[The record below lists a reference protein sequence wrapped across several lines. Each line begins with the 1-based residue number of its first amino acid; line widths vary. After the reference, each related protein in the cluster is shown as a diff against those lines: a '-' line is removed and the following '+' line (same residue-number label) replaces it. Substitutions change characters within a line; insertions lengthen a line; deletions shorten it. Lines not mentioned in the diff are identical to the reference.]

1 MEKKGYALET
11 AHHERIQAA
20 DAAEAAK
27 IERDTSLWH
36 ALKAEPKAVLWSVAV
51 STAM

>member
-1 MEKKGYALET
+1 MENKEAAMGDVSHDEV
-11 AHHERIQAA
+11 QAA

-27 IERDTSLWH
+27 TERDMGLWQ